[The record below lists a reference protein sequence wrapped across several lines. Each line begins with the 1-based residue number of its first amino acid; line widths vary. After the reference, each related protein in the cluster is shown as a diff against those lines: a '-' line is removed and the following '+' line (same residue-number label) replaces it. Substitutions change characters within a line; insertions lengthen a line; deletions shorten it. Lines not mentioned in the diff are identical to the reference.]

1 MTTTQTIPACLC
13 CVLALSACT
22 TLQQS
27 TPTTNLTPSIANY
40 KDTMTCMTPEFRLA
54 PTLCRSPLPASGARM
69 SQADPQSP
77 HGQKLYH
84 LYVSDP
90 ASYAAAVAAQAPA
103 PTGLTIIKENRYS
116 FLPEQEGQATSIDPS
131 QPAWVPGPVIELF
144 FMSKVSQSATPDTDA
159 GWVYGVANP
168 SGEIQTLGRIDSCIK
183 CHENADNDRL
193 FGLAPATTIYFN

>member
-1 MTTTQTIPACLC
+1 
-13 CVLALSACT
+13 
-22 TLQQS
+22 
-27 TPTTNLTPSIANY
+27 
-40 KDTMTCMTPEFRLA
+40 
-54 PTLCRSPLPASGARM
+54 M

-90 ASYAAAVAAQAPA
+90 ASYAAAVAGQAPA

-116 FLPEQEGQATSIDPS
+116 FLPEQKERARATDPS

-144 FMSKVSQSATPDTDA
+144 FMSKVSEFATPDTDA

-168 SGEIQTLGRIDSCIK
+168 SGEIQTVGRIDSCIK
-183 CHENADNDRL
+183 CHENATNDRL